1 MKIFLEVSAFLMVVI
16 ASIVV
21 IYTLIMGV
29 DLTQG
34 QMLIKFYP
42 QYILVVG
49 LLFWSFAIMNNLE

>member
-1 MKIFLEVSAFLMVVI
+1 MKIFLEFFAFLMIVI

-21 IYTLIMGV
+21 VYTIIIGV

-49 LLFWSFAIMNNLE
+49 LLFGSFAIINNLE